1 MWKLGSTDASL
12 WKVFDS
18 THPDDATR
26 QKLADVPPGPDLILE
41 GDGDLWRFTGQP
53 KRGSRSFTYEPAM
66 DLFTSE
72 RYDSYPISYD
82 IEQMGAAKNKLA
94 ITFDDGPDPRWTPKI
109 LDVLKEKHVP
119 ATFFV
124 IGLDASQ
131 WPQILR
137 SEERRVG
144 KECRSR
150 WSPYH

>member
-53 KRGSRSFTYEPAM
+53 SAGREASHMSRRWIF
-66 DLFTSE
+66 FTSE

-94 ITFDDGPDPRWTPKI
+94 ITLTTGPIRGGLQEI

-131 WPQILR
+131 WPQILKREYAEGHR
-137 SEERRVG
+137 SESHVYAS
-144 KECRSR
+144 CV
-150 WSPYH
+150 